1 MKIFRK
7 SNLVVHLNNSGFT
20 LIEMLVVLSVLG
32 ILFGIASYNN
42 SRVLNNSRDTA
53 LKVQLNEL
61 RTAVYRYALNNSGN
75 LPASLAQL
83 EGSELQKVPVK
94 WQGSR
99 GRGRY
104 FLDLEK
110 GLVLLYD
117 DQGANPSEALDAA
130 GKKYADY

>member
-7 SNLVVHLNNSGFT
+7 RNLVVHLNKSGFT

-99 GRGRY
+99 SQGRY

-117 DQGANPSEALDAA
+117 DQGANPSEASDAA